1 MAESYGFFDAMY
13 DSELDAYDR
22 IYLAEQFAN
31 YFKLLV
37 GNGVF
42 ESPTNQLKVVASG
55 SGLFVNVTAGWAFIN
70 GYWFHNDAPRTIQ
83 LLDNLT
89 SYDRTDYIRLK
100 LSVSKRT
107 IEFEVVSDDSNII
120 RNDTT
125 FELELARVLVRPNMI
140 IVSNANITD
149 SRPDELRCGF
159 VKGLI
164 EVETTRDLFLQ
175 YNETFNEWFND
186 VKNQLSG
193 DLAVTVLRELGD
205 IDSLKTENKNVAG
218 AINELLNIANG
229 LSSSKMNISV
239 YDKNKDGKVNSADVA
254 DTLTNLQATVSELN
268 YVKGVK
274 SNIQE
279 QINSKINSD
288 NDFVLSNLTFS
299 FSSKVC
305 NINDSRITADSLADV
320 YFNSASIDKAIAA
333 NISVE
338 TYAGYVRLTAEKDVS
353 SLGGSIKIRVV

>member
-13 DSELDAYDR
+13 DAESDAYDR

-55 SGLFVNVTAGWAFIN
+55 TGLFVNVTAGWAFIN

-164 EVETTRDLFLQ
+164 EVETTKDLFLQ
-175 YNETFNEWFND
+175 YNTIFNEWFND
-186 VKNQLSG
+186 VKGQLSG
-193 DLAVTVLRELGD
+193 DLAVTVLNELGD
-205 IDSLKTENKNVAG
+205 VSSLETESKNVAG

-229 LSSSKMNISV
+229 KMNIEA
-239 YDKNKDGKVNSADVA
+239 YDSNGDGKVDLADKA
-254 DTLTNLQATVSELN
+254 DTLNGMEVTVDELN
-268 YVKGVK
+268 YLKGIN
-274 SNIQE
+274 SNIKE
-279 QINSKINSD
+279 QLDKMVD
-288 NDFVLSNLTFS
+288 TDKDFVLSNLTFS
-299 FSSKVC
+299 FSSKTC
-305 NINDSRITADSLADV
+305 TINDERITADSLADV

-353 SLGGSIKIRVV
+353 GSLGGSIKIRVV